1 MTMFMAEPIRIPR
14 SVSTAAVT
22 TNGDPSTPTKMTA
35 SRPMAQNGRLFLT
48 GATVEESFRSHDED
62 DDQEHETEHVLVA
75 GGDVAAAQLLDHAE
89 QEPHY
94 EGAVDGPDAG
104 EDDDDERVEGDR

>member
-14 SVSTAAVT
+14 SVSSAAVT
-22 TNGDPSTPTKMTA
+22 TNGDPSMTTKTTA

-62 DDQEHETEHVLVA
+62 DDEEHETEHVLVA
-75 GGDVAAAQLLDHAE
+75 GGDVVAAQLLHHAG
-89 QEPHY
+89 QEPPD
-94 EGAVDGPDAG
+94 EVAVDRPA
-104 EDDDDERVEGDR
+104 